1 MACEKSN
8 AGRMYWP
15 IVGSLL
21 QPGGIPDAETDI
33 WTGYPHD
40 NARRTKF

>member
-1 MACEKSN
+1 MAQRKAMQEECT
-8 AGRMYWP
+8 GRLY
-15 IVGSLL
+15 GLLL

-40 NARRTKF
+40 NARGTEF